1 MNNPNYERESAN
13 AVLDLLSLAGGQES
27 SEKGRSGVRPA
38 STHQMRAIHAL
49 AQCEGMTVDGLPV
62 EVFCQV
68 SLHGQTAEL
77 RLPLCLPFPGRKFG
91 GSAGCEPVRKLW
103 TGRQGAVLPCLFY
116 PVWKKSSVYAASR
129 AARQGDRVRVGFFPV
144 RTC

>member
-27 SEKGRSGVRPA
+27 SAKGRGGVRPA

-49 AQCEGMTVDGLPV
+49 AQCEGMTVDGMAV
-62 EVFCQV
+62 EVVCQV

-77 RLPLCLPFPGRKFG
+77 RLPYSNTNYACH
-91 GSAGCEPVRKLW
+91 SQA
-103 TGRQGAVLPCLFY
+103 A
-116 PVWKKSSVYAASR
+116 SSVGRLVANQFASSG
-129 AARQGDRVRVGFFPV
+129 QGDRVRFYPV
-144 RTC
+144 FSTLSGKSPVFMRLPGQPDRETG

>member
-1 MNNPNYERESAN
+1 MNNPNYEHESAN

-27 SEKGRSGVRPA
+27 SARGGVRPA

-49 AQCEGMTVDGLPV
+49 AQCEGMTVDGMAV

-77 RLPLCLPFPGRKFG
+77 RLPSNYACH
-91 GSAGCEPVRKLW
+91 SQA
-103 TGRQGAVLPCLFY
+103 A
-116 PVWKKSSVYAASR
+116 SSVGRLAANQLASSG
-129 AARQGDRVRVGFFPV
+129 QGDRVRFYPV
-144 RTC
+144 FSTLSGKSPVFMRLPGQPDRETG